1 MHANSGPTTLGE
13 LRRGR
18 TRWARTAVR
27 TRKAPLRK
35 MARLMAKLIGLNG
48 RGIGYQI
55 SNCLISCC
63 LVGRIGFQIS

>member
-1 MHANSGPTTLGE
+1 MSCGAAPMHANSGPTS
-13 LRRGR
+13 
-18 TRWARTAVR
+18 VR
-27 TRKAPLRK
+27 IRKAQLRK
-35 MARLMAKLIGLNG
+35 VARLMAKLIGLNG